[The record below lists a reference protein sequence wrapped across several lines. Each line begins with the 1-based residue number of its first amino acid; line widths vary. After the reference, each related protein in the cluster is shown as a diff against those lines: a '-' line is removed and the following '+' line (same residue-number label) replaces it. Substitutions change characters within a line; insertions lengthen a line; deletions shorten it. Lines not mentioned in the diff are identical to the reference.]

1 MRMIVRDLRCAGTT
15 ACLDEIQDALSGLWV
30 DAPDVDG
37 TDRMLFETAL
47 VEIVGNLV
55 EHART
60 PAGAPVTIT
69 AQVAVHPDRV
79 EARLADDGIAPPL
92 DLTADT
98 PPADDMAEG
107 GRGLA
112 LARAVAEVAHDRVPE
127 GNVWT
132 VTRRRAQP

>member
-1 MRMIVRDLRCAGTT
+1 MIVRDLRCAGTT
-15 ACLDEIQDALSGLWV
+15 ACLDVIQDALSGLWV

-60 PAGAPVTIT
+60 PAGTPVTIT

-79 EARLADDGIAPPL
+79 EARLTDDGIAPPL
-92 DLTADT
+92 DLTVDT
-98 PPADDMAEG
+98 PAADEMAEG

-112 LARAVAEVAHDRVPE
+112 LARAVAEVLHDRGPE

-132 VTRRRAQP
+132 VTRRRAG

>member
-1 MRMIVRDLRCAGTT
+1 V
-15 ACLDEIQDALSGLWV
+15 IQDALSGLWV

-60 PAGAPVTIT
+60 PAGTPVTIT

-79 EARLADDGIAPPL
+79 EARLTDDGIAPPL
-92 DLTADT
+92 DLTVDT
-98 PPADDMAEG
+98 PAADDMAEG

-112 LARAVAEVAHDRVPE
+112 LARAVAEVLHDRGPE

-132 VTRRRAQP
+132 VTRRRAG